1 MKFYKGMHTK
11 KMSSF
16 IIMPE
21 FKYSCPNS
29 WVILCAER
37 TRNLYF
43 VFQDTVTILISYQDV
58 NLVNI

>member
-1 MKFYKGMHTK
+1 MHTK